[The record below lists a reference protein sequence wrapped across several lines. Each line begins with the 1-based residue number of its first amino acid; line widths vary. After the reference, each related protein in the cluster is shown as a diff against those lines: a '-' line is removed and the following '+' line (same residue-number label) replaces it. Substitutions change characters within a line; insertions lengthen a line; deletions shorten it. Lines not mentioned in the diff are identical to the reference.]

1 MEFLWV
7 GFERGEL
14 AMLEILTSE
23 DSVMTRLG
31 DDRKMAI
38 WMKRLERGT
47 FQRPLFKDDCNHV
60 EMDATELTLLLSGID
75 LKSVKRRK
83 RYAIDSQY
91 RALIEESITR

>member
-1 MEFLWV
+1 
-7 GFERGEL
+7 
-14 AMLEILTSE
+14 
-23 DSVMTRLG
+23 MTRLG